1 MRQCAT
7 CLRPMGITETCGKCG
22 WIDPAMEGERVKRL
36 AKERGEAA
44 RALSS
49 RAVVRRSGSLYE
61 DEYHSFRVGLLVAAR
76 GHTPAQTAAIYVEQL
91 AAWLDDRNHAAWAR
105 DTVLKPCGHHLE
117 PHSLLQCLSD
127 ELQFWMTQSVSKQ
140 IQTHEIGV
148 GTTIGGPPGHTP
160 IPQADLFTGS
170 QGARKEG

>member
-7 CLRPMGITETCGKCG
+7 CLRPMGVAETCMKCG
-22 WIDPAMEGERVKRL
+22 WVDPAMEDERVKRL
-36 AKERGEAA
+36 AQERREAA
-44 RALSS
+44 RALSG

-61 DEYHSFRVGLLVAAR
+61 DEYHSFRVGLLVAAG
-76 GHTPAQTAAIYVEQL
+76 GHTPAQTAAIYVEQI
-91 AAWLDDRNHAAWAR
+91 AAWLDNRDHAAWAR

-140 IQTHEIGV
+140 IQTHKIGV
-148 GTTIGGPPGHTP
+148 GTTIVDLPDPPT
-160 IPQADLFTGS
+160 IPQADLFMGS
-170 QGARKEG
+170 QEA